1 MKKMATET
9 SVDMVRSAGCVEI
22 DDRPRM
28 DTGTVCTSTYI
39 HTYIHVQYILYT
51 KDPGTLGMYVKVPLD
66 TYPSSILCL
75 LFCFSPPYLRSH
87 RDAHQE
93 PF

>member
-28 DTGTVCTSTYI
+28 DTGTVCVQV
-39 HTYIHVQYILYT
+39 HTYIQPEKYALFFAFF
-51 KDPGTLGMYVKVPLD
+51 GT
-66 TYPSSILCL
+66 S
-75 LFCFSPPYLRSH
+75 
-87 RDAHQE
+87 
-93 PF
+93 